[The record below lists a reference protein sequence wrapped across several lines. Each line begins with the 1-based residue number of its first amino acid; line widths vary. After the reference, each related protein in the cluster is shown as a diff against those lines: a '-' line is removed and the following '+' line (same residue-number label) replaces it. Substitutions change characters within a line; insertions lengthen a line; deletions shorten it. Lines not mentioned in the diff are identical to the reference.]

1 MCAPLGKPGLRFL
14 PTVGLSSR
22 KTPPY
27 QLPSQRGATRA
38 VSYGRR
44 KHAEVESIS
53 VLCFIFIILCHPR
66 RDFPRQ
72 VV

>member
-1 MCAPLGKPGLRFL
+1 MCAPSGNPGLRFL

-38 VSYGRR
+38 VSDGRR
-44 KHAEVESIS
+44 KLAEVE
-53 VLCFIFIILCHPR
+53 
-66 RDFPRQ
+66 
-72 VV
+72 